1 MREFHWRWEIL
12 PQYWENAW
20 QGLLVT
26 AELSAIIIAI
36 ALVGGMVIGAARYS
50 KRRVFNWPATC
61 YIEIFRNTP
70 ILVQIVWFFYAFPV
84 IIENV
89 TGTNY
94 QFPGF
99 YAALFGIALNITAYS
114 AEIFRGGIQSIE
126 RGQWEA
132 ARALGMNYF
141 QVMRRVILPVA
152 VRRMIPAFANRVIE
166 AVKATSLASTI
177 GVLDLMFQGQT
188 LANTIYRPF
197 EVYTAVAVIYFLA
210 IYPLV
215 LFTYWLERFLA
226 IDEKVEL

>member
-1 MREFHWRWEIL
+1 MREFQWRWEIL
-12 PQYWENAW
+12 PQYAENAW
-20 QGLLVT
+20 RGLFVT
-26 AELSAIIIAI
+26 FELSALVILCAI
-36 ALVGGMVIGAARYS
+36 VFGVVIGAARYS
-50 KRRVFNWPATC
+50 KKRIFNWPATA

-84 IIENV
+84 IIQNI
-89 TGTNY
+89 THASY

-99 YAALFGIALNITAYS
+99 YAAFFGITLNITAYS

-152 VRRMIPAFANRVIE
+152 IRRMIPAFANRVIE

-177 GVLDLMFQGQT
+177 AVGDLMFEGIN
-188 LANTIYRPF
+188 LANAIYRPF
-197 EVYTAVAVIYFLA
+197 EIYTAIAVIYFLA

-215 LFTYWLERFLA
+215 LFTYWLERHMA
-226 IDEKVEL
+226 VDEKVEL